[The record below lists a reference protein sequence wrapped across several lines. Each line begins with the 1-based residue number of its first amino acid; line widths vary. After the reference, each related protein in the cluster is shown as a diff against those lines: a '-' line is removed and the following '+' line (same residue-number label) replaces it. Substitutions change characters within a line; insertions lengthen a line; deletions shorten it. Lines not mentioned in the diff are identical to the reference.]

1 MVKVSEKLN
10 ESKRIKRE
18 LSYDIKKRIVNT
30 WNVKKKE
37 NPKYTRA
44 MLSDMY
50 EDELG
55 YKIANSTISD
65 IIKNQSDILAV
76 NDRVEFRFEL
86 TKI

>member
-1 MVKVSEKLN
+1 MVQVSEKLN

-76 NDRVEFRFEL
+76 NDRVEFRFVL

>member
-1 MVKVSEKLN
+1 MVRVSEKLN

-30 WNVKKKE
+30 WTVKKKE